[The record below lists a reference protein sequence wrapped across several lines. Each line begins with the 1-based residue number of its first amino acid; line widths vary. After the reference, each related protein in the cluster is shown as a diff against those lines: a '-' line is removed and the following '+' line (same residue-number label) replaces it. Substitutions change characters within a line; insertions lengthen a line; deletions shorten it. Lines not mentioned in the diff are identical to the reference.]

1 MVIKLITQGDFLV
14 PDMNKDLKFTPI
26 KSYIY
31 CVKYPVTYLSI
42 NISSTPMTP
51 VFLYLKGGNSR
62 SKSKDGRDLGLQ
74 DDTLYGRLKACLTLQ
89 GFYRET
95 LRSLRDSIGQSS
107 NMSHFPSL
115 SSVAGPSSFTSRYIR
130 MLELSIMTIKVST
143 QRLKKYQ
150 MLWQLR

>member
-1 MVIKLITQGDFLV
+1 LFQIFIKNWNSFIRNSHLLSLTFIVANKLSSHIFKYKYFIVHISCLVTQ
-14 PDMNKDLKFTPI
+14 
-26 KSYIY
+26 
-31 CVKYPVTYLSI
+31 
-42 NISSTPMTP
+42 